1 MITCLL
7 WCPHISFHVIS
18 ETVINHYIQISAG
31 KDIVIILYLDVNL
44 SCKTGSQLKLLNEK
58 KKKLPNDFHFNI
70 CFHFCQR
77 NLYLILASCNQ
88 WGSLKWYVVVVVQ
101 LCSVAKSCPTPWPH
115 GLMHAKLLCPPLS
128 HRVCSNSCLSR
139 QWCYQTISSSDT
151 PFSFCLQ
158 AFSAS
163 VFSNES
169 ALHIK

>member
-7 WCPHISFHVIS
+7 WCPHISFNVIS
-18 ETVINHYIQISAG
+18 GTVINLYIQISDG
-31 KDIVIILYLDVNL
+31 KDIVIILYLGVNL
-44 SCKTGSQLKLLNEK
+44 SWKTGSQLKL
-58 KKKLPNDFHFNI
+58 PNDFNFNI

-77 NLYLILASCNQ
+77 NLYLILAYCNQ

-101 LCSVAKSCPTPWPH
+101 LCSVAKSCPTLWPH
-115 GLMHAKLLCPPLS
+115 GLQHAKLLCPPLS
-128 HRVCSNSCLSR
+128 HRVCSNSYLSR

-163 VFSNES
+163 VFSNKS
-169 ALHIK
+169 ALHIR